1 MAINKKLIRYKEKE
15 NFVNNG
21 VNGNVST
28 PSSPDEEGDI
38 LYGQI
43 YGKSIV
49 FIEDSKEIWTHGKI
63 YKSINWGEIK

>member
-28 PSSPDEEGDI
+28 PSSPDEEGDL

-49 FIEDSKEIWTHGKI
+49 FIEDSKEI
-63 YKSINWGEIK
+63 